1 MSSTTEETNCVSTR
15 RMTRGRQHSTAS
27 DGDIAA
33 TSVLGTSSP
42 FGSGVTS
49 QKHIGGISPTPDS
62 DSSTAAED
70 TPPLNVRYLRR
81 IPGSRPRLTHYIE
94 EPNVGRGFIKEIG
107 FNRDGRLI
115 CSPFGFGVRLLA
127 FSDTCSELCDC
138 VPERPVQLYELTANM
153 THTSVVVTTKFSP
166 THCLLVSGCLSG
178 KVYFHQP
185 VL

>member
-27 DGDIAA
+27 DGDTAA

-42 FGSGVTS
+42 RRSGVTS
-49 QKHIGGISPTPDS
+49 QNRTGRISLTPDS
-62 DSSTAAED
+62 DSSTNS
-70 TPPLNVRYLRR
+70 PSLNVHPVRLHH
-81 IPGSRPRLTHYIE
+81 IHDNRPCLTHYIE

-166 THCLLVSGCLSG
+166 THCLLVSVCLSG
-178 KVYFHQP
+178 KVDFHQP